1 MNTPTYLVLLLVFA
15 VVLFLKGGTDKGVLY
30 IFLAAAALC
39 AIPWYFGT
47 RDRTKPASLVE
58 KTLATLWVWFRRL
71 IGLTLGGGLIVG
83 GLFMATSS
91 KVVPSLSN
99 FLGALGLAAFGA
111 FVVYLGIFGQGHEK
125 HDFRD
130 DIRLHRENKRRYR
143 WWF

>member
-15 VVLFLKGGTDKGVLY
+15 VMAFLKGGADKGTLY
-30 IFLAAAALC
+30 IFFAAAALC

-47 RDRTKPASLVE
+47 RDRTKPASFIE

-71 IGLTLGGGLIVG
+71 IGFTIGGGLIAG
-83 GLFMATSS
+83 GFFMATSP
-91 KVVPSLSN
+91 VGAQSLSN
-99 FLGALGLAAFGA
+99 LLGALGLAAFGA
-111 FVVYLGIFGQGHEK
+111 FVVYLGMFGQGHKK

-130 DIRLHRENKRRYR
+130 DIRLHQENKRRYR